1 MQQLNQQYWEARY
14 QNGHTGWDAGTITTP
29 LRDYFDQ
36 LTNKSVSVL
45 IPGAGNAHE
54 AAYMHKEG
62 FSNVHVL
69 DISQSALHQFQLRHP
84 DFPESHIHQGDFWA
98 HLGQYDLIIEQT
110 FFCAI
115 DPSLRAAYVA
125 KTSDLLKQRGK
136 LVGVLWNH
144 PMGEAEPPFG
154 GSVTEY
160 VELFS
165 ERFEINVMET
175 AYNSIKPRAGREV
188 FIKLTK
194 K

>member
-54 AAYMHKEG
+54 AAYMYKEG

-69 DISQSALHQFQLRHP
+69 DISQSAIHQFKLGNP
-84 DFPESHIHQGDFWA
+84 DFPKGHVHQGDFWK
-98 HLGQYDLIIEQT
+98 HSGQYDLIIEQT

-125 KTSDLLKQRGK
+125 KTSDLLKQGGK